1 MEQHWFSLEWFGWN
15 TLRSF
20 HWVHPYFLYAIPA
33 IPLLLWLRYLFHRNA
48 KQHLAMPYEA
58 TATSEDWMTR
68 LRYVQPV
75 AVVLALMLVLVSLA
89 RPQVITERTDRYS
102 EGIDITLLLDIS
114 DSMLEKDLE
123 PNCLAAAKRVARSF
137 IEGRLHDRIGLI
149 IFAGEAFSLCPLTTD
164 YQLLYSFLDDINSDM
179 IRTAGTAIGSALA
192 VAVNRM
198 RDSKSESKVAILISD
213 GDNTSGNLDPIT
225 AARLAKAF
233 GVRIYTIA
241 VGKAVVR
248 TARADT
254 LRTTSSDL
262 VNESEMQRIAAAA
275 DGKFFRAAD
284 TNALRNVFAQINQLE
299 KVKYRD
305 VMYREV
311 KDYYRV
317 YLYWAVLLLLIA
329 LATKSTFMANILE
342 D

>member
-1 MEQHWFSLEWFGWN
+1 MEQQWFSFEWFGWN

-20 HWVHPYFLYAIPA
+20 HWEYPYFLYAIPA
-33 IPLLLWLRYLFHRNA
+33 IPLLLWLRYLFHRGA
-48 KQHLAMPYEA
+48 RQHLAMPYEA
-58 TATSEDWMTR
+58 TATAEDWLTR

-75 AVVLALMLVLVSLA
+75 AVVLALTMVLVSLA

-102 EGIDITLLLDIS
+102 EGIDIMLLLDIS

-123 PNCLAAAKRVARSF
+123 PNRLVAAKKVARDF
-137 IEGRLHDRIGLI
+137 IQGRLHDRIGLI

-164 YQLLYSFLDDINSDM
+164 YQLLYSFLDDINSTM

-192 VAVNRM
+192 VTVNRM
-198 RDSKSESKVAILISD
+198 RESGSDSKVAILISD
-213 GDNTSGNLDPIT
+213 GDNTTGNLDPLT

-241 VGKAVVR
+241 VGQV
-248 TARADT
+248 ARRPTREDS
-254 LRTTSSDL
+254 LRTLNAQVD
-262 VNESEMQRIAAAA
+262 ESVLLRIAAAA
-275 DGKFFRAAD
+275 DGKYFRAAD
-284 TNALRNVFAQINQLE
+284 TSALSRVFAQINQLE
-299 KVKYRD
+299 KVKFRN

-317 YLYWAVLLLLIA
+317 YLYWAVLFLLVA
-329 LATKSTFMANILE
+329 LAAKSTFMANILE